1 MPRVYTGV
9 RLPAALYAKLRADQ
23 TRRGVTMRAI
33 VEAWLRDYLRY
44 LNRYGPLEREPLEGI
59 PAEVQGQ

>member
-1 MPRVYTGV
+1 
-9 RLPAALYAKLRADQ
+9 
-23 TRRGVTMRAI
+23 MRAI

-59 PAEVQGQ
+59 PAEVQG